1 MQRMFQLAR
10 HALQRFVAARP
21 VASAEPLALWCRN
34 HGLQFSNLGP
44 MAFAI
49 EGAEGARIW
58 RAACGPSTR
67 GYIAE
72 HELLARIHLGRD
84 DGNLI
89 VVMHRSLRRDIDAV
103 SQALFSQVTDDLQ
116 TLAQEVPEEV
126 RWVSTL
132 RDTGWQGP
140 PAVFW
145 ERFAVLADDPAA
157 ARRWIDEE
165 AVDRLLGWP
174 SGSVTPQTP
183 LLISRQRGRLQMR
196 LQMDPPADPDAAVHA
211 LDLLRLLA
219 GQPA

>member
-1 MQRMFQLAR
+1 MFQRAR
-10 HALQRFVAARP
+10 QALQRLVS
-21 VASAEPLALWCRN
+21 ASPDVSREPLALWCRH
-34 HGLQFSNLGP
+34 HGLAFNPIGP
-44 MAFAI
+44 MAFAV

-67 GYIAE
+67 GYIAG
-72 HELLARIHLGRD
+72 HELLARVHLGRD
-84 DGNLI
+84 DGNQI

-103 SQALFSQVTDDLQ
+103 SHALFSQVTDDLQ
-116 TLAQEVPEEV
+116 TLAQDVPEEV

-145 ERFAVLADDPAA
+145 EHFAVLSSDPAA

-165 AVDRLLGWP
+165 AVERLLGWP
-174 SGSVTPQTP
+174 SGGVTPQTP
-183 LLISRQRGRLQMR
+183 LLISRHRGRLQMR
-196 LQMDPPADPDAAVHA
+196 LQMDPPADADTAVHA

-219 GQPA
+219 GQAT

>member
-1 MQRMFQLAR
+1 MFQRAR
-10 HALQRFVAARP
+10 HVLQRLVAATP
-21 VASAEPLALWCRN
+21 AAADEPLTHWCRH
-34 HGLQFSNLGP
+34 HGLNFSHRGS

-58 RAACGPSTR
+58 RAACGPSSR
-67 GYIAE
+67 GYIAG
-72 HELLARIHLGRD
+72 HELLTRVHLGRD

-89 VVMHRSLRRDIDAV
+89 VVMHRSLRRDIEAV
-103 SQALFSQVTDDLQ
+103 SQALFSQVTGDLQ

-140 PAVFW
+140 PAAFW
-145 ERFAVLADDPAA
+145 ERYAVLANDPSA

-165 AVDRLLGWP
+165 AVERLLGWP
-174 SGSVTPQTP
+174 TGGVTAQTP
-183 LLISRQRGRLQMR
+183 LLISRQRGRLQLR
-196 LQMDPPADPDAAVHA
+196 LQMDPPADPDTAVHA

-219 GQPA
+219 GQAT